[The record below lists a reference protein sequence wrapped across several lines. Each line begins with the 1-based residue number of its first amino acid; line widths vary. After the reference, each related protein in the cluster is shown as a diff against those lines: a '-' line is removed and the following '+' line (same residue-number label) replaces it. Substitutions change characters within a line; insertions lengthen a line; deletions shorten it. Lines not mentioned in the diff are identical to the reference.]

1 MGIQEKAMLE
11 YRKTMKRAKGMIAVL
26 GLCMAVTGTS
36 VSYAAGGTVDS
47 GYESSQDAAVGDSA
61 DSGGGSFE
69 AGDSSGGGGSGGGGA
84 SESGDSS
91 SGGGNSEAGDIS
103 GGSEAGGNSSES
115 RDSLSGESSSESSGS
130 ESGSSSESNS
140 GNSES
145 KDSSENDGESSG
157 DGDNSENNSGNSEDG
172 NDSET
177 DSQKGSESGNQSG
190 SGSETGNNSETGTG
204 SENDKNSAD
213 KSNPGIG
220 TGSENIQ
227 EPEQGSVSDGSVNS
241 GADSEDKNRADAGNT
256 QQDTGMF
263 GEGQDSSIETSGT
276 DTVGAG
282 ENPDGAEQTKA
293 GQPETGAADAKS
305 PESPE
310 TAVAEEKTAAGIPE
324 EQKQE
329 IAAQAA
335 PKAAPAVQAANELEV
350 EDANSTAIDVRS
362 DEAIEISIGDNSK
375 LTVIVKNGAATKKT
389 AYTNANITS
398 VKIAS
403 KTKISFRDPVN
414 TKNKVLDLATAIM
427 ELIAKQ
433 IELKPS
439 QNVTL
444 KVKELKL
451 TAQDTGSATAG
462 DVFLNVVKKV
472 YDSDTTYAG
481 IKNMTIV
488 ASGDTDDK
496 DKGSEITITATNKA
510 SSAADSTS
518 AGQEADADTSDSGV
532 WSSVNGKIEDIDG
545 YLANVKNIETIIE
558 IEDCSFTADTIT
570 LSSMNDL
577 TMSTKSVGIGV
588 AVNVANVSSA
598 VLVKNSDFI
607 STKNI
612 EMTAKSV
619 IKSDVNADAKAGNI
633 AVGVSVIGGTTKVS
647 IDSTRQNSISAGG
660 DLILAAESN
669 AAAAT
674 NALGKKTNS
683 SQSGAF
689 AGVSVINY
697 DTLANIGGNVNVT
710 KVENLKVSS
719 TQHGVNGTTVKSVKS
734 EEKNSSV
741 KETALNTIL
750 GIINNSLEN
759 IQLTTRLKQKG
770 SEMASDAKTKI
781 SSWFHKDEVEGKL
794 SESLETASGEDSGV
808 GSLFEEAEKEISNKI
823 KLTFKDTTGKD
834 VTGVTVKITPNEGT
848 ASAPRLWTL
857 DKSNVYE
864 GTEFANGSYTITII
878 VPSGYAVPADQVIEI
893 ASGKGYNGIVKL
905 AKTSNTKN
913 QLVGAIAVTIVNS
926 TNEASITTTGTINAG
941 GKVEVL
947 ANAVSNNTT
956 VADASTIPSG
966 LEDDADD
973 NEFRFAAVT
982 EDGSTTLPVTATLTK
997 VTQDGQTD
1005 TGNPYNQTFLDKD
1018 GLIKFTNGATQN
1030 EDQSINGNQQLT
1042 AGKYKLVFK
1051 LPGSF
1056 GFTPKDM
1063 TGIEVTDE
1071 TKNGT
1076 TYKVY
1081 TMYITLTANNTN
1093 GYHES
1098 QW

>member
-36 VSYAAGGTVDS
+36 VSYAAGGTADS

-689 AGVSVINY
+689 AGVSM
-697 DTLANIGGNVNVT
+697 L
-710 KVENLKVSS
+710 
-719 TQHGVNGTTVKSVKS
+719 
-734 EEKNSSV
+734 
-741 KETALNTIL
+741 
-750 GIINNSLEN
+750 
-759 IQLTTRLKQKG
+759 QK
-770 SEMASDAKTKI
+770 
-781 SSWFHKDEVEGKL
+781 
-794 SESLETASGEDSGV
+794 
-808 GSLFEEAEKEISNKI
+808 
-823 KLTFKDTTGKD
+823 
-834 VTGVTVKITPNEGT
+834 
-848 ASAPRLWTL
+848 
-857 DKSNVYE
+857 
-864 GTEFANGSYTITII
+864 
-878 VPSGYAVPADQVIEI
+878 
-893 ASGKGYNGIVKL
+893 
-905 AKTSNTKN
+905 
-913 QLVGAIAVTIVNS
+913 
-926 TNEASITTTGTINAG
+926 
-941 GKVEVL
+941 
-947 ANAVSNNTT
+947 
-956 VADASTIPSG
+956 
-966 LEDDADD
+966 
-973 NEFRFAAVT
+973 
-982 EDGSTTLPVTATLTK
+982 
-997 VTQDGQTD
+997 
-1005 TGNPYNQTFLDKD
+1005 
-1018 GLIKFTNGATQN
+1018 
-1030 EDQSINGNQQLT
+1030 
-1042 AGKYKLVFK
+1042 
-1051 LPGSF
+1051 
-1056 GFTPKDM
+1056 
-1063 TGIEVTDE
+1063 
-1071 TKNGT
+1071 
-1076 TYKVY
+1076 
-1081 TMYITLTANNTN
+1081 
-1093 GYHES
+1093 
-1098 QW
+1098 

>member
-36 VSYAAGGTVDS
+36 VSYAAGGTADS

-69 AGDSSGGGGSGGGGA
+69 AGDSSGGGGSGGGGSSESGDA
-84 SESGDSS
+84 SGDSGSSEVGGSSGGSEAGENSGDSGDSS
-91 SGGGNSEAGDIS
+91 SGDS
-103 GGSEAGGNSSES
+103 SSES
-115 RDSLSGESSSESSGS
+115 TSSDSESSSE
-130 ESGSSSESNS
+130 
-140 GNSES
+140 
-145 KDSSENDGESSG
+145 D
-157 DGDNSENNSGNSEDG
+157 NSGNSEDG
-172 NDSET
+172 SSSEIDSE
-177 DSQKGSESGNQSG
+177 KGSESVNQSG
-190 SGSETGNNSETGTG
+190 GTSETGTG
-204 SENDKNSAD
+204 SENDKNSTD

-293 GQPETGAADAKS
+293 GQPETGAADAESPESPETGAVDAKS

-518 AGQEADADTSDSGV
+518 AGQGPMQIPVIQAYGHP
-532 WSSVNGKIEDIDG
+532 
-545 YLANVKNIETIIE
+545 
-558 IEDCSFTADTIT
+558 
-570 LSSMNDL
+570 SMARL
-577 TMSTKSVGIGV
+577 
-588 AVNVANVSSA
+588 
-598 VLVKNSDFI
+598 
-607 STKNI
+607 
-612 EMTAKSV
+612 
-619 IKSDVNADAKAGNI
+619 
-633 AVGVSVIGGTTKVS
+633 
-647 IDSTRQNSISAGG
+647 R
-660 DLILAAESN
+660 IL
-669 AAAAT
+669 
-674 NALGKKTNS
+674 
-683 SQSGAF
+683 
-689 AGVSVINY
+689 
-697 DTLANIGGNVNVT
+697 
-710 KVENLKVSS
+710 
-719 TQHGVNGTTVKSVKS
+719 
-734 EEKNSSV
+734 
-741 KETALNTIL
+741 
-750 GIINNSLEN
+750 
-759 IQLTTRLKQKG
+759 
-770 SEMASDAKTKI
+770 
-781 SSWFHKDEVEGKL
+781 
-794 SESLETASGEDSGV
+794 
-808 GSLFEEAEKEISNKI
+808 
-823 KLTFKDTTGKD
+823 
-834 VTGVTVKITPNEGT
+834 
-848 ASAPRLWTL
+848 
-857 DKSNVYE
+857 
-864 GTEFANGSYTITII
+864 
-878 VPSGYAVPADQVIEI
+878 
-893 ASGKGYNGIVKL
+893 
-905 AKTSNTKN
+905 
-913 QLVGAIAVTIVNS
+913 
-926 TNEASITTTGTINAG
+926 
-941 GKVEVL
+941 
-947 ANAVSNNTT
+947 
-956 VADASTIPSG
+956 
-966 LEDDADD
+966 
-973 NEFRFAAVT
+973 
-982 EDGSTTLPVTATLTK
+982 
-997 VTQDGQTD
+997 TD
-1005 TGNPYNQTFLDKD
+1005 TWQ
-1018 GLIKFTNGATQN
+1018 
-1030 EDQSINGNQQLT
+1030 
-1042 AGKYKLVFK
+1042 
-1051 LPGSF
+1051 
-1056 GFTPKDM
+1056 M
-1063 TGIEVTDE
+1063 
-1071 TKNGT
+1071 
-1076 TYKVY
+1076 
-1081 TMYITLTANNTN
+1081 
-1093 GYHES
+1093 
-1098 QW
+1098 

>member
-36 VSYAAGGTVDS
+36 VSYAAGGTADS

-69 AGDSSGGGGSGGGGA
+69 AGDSSGGGGSGGGGSSESGDA
-84 SESGDSS
+84 SGDSGSSEVGGSSGGSEAGENSGDSGDSS
-91 SGGGNSEAGDIS
+91 SGDS
-103 GGSEAGGNSSES
+103 SSES
-115 RDSLSGESSSESSGS
+115 TSSDSESSSE
-130 ESGSSSESNS
+130 
-140 GNSES
+140 
-145 KDSSENDGESSG
+145 D
-157 DGDNSENNSGNSEDG
+157 NSGNSEDG
-172 NDSET
+172 SSSEIDSE
-177 DSQKGSESGNQSG
+177 KGSESVNQSG
-190 SGSETGNNSETGTG
+190 GTSETGTG
-204 SENDKNSAD
+204 SENDKNSTD

-293 GQPETGAADAKS
+293 GQPETGAADAESPESPETGAADAESPESPETGAVDAKS

-759 IQLTTRLKQKG
+759 IQLTTRLNRRAARWLL
-770 SEMASDAKTKI
+770 M
-781 SSWFHKDEVEGKL
+781 
-794 SESLETASGEDSGV
+794 
-808 GSLFEEAEKEISNKI
+808 
-823 KLTFKDTTGKD
+823 
-834 VTGVTVKITPNEGT
+834 PRRR
-848 ASAPRLWTL
+848 SA
-857 DKSNVYE
+857 
-864 GTEFANGSYTITII
+864 A
-878 VPSGYAVPADQVIEI
+878 
-893 ASGKGYNGIVKL
+893 
-905 AKTSNTKN
+905 
-913 QLVGAIAVTIVNS
+913 
-926 TNEASITTTGTINAG
+926 
-941 GKVEVL
+941 
-947 ANAVSNNTT
+947 
-956 VADASTIPSG
+956 
-966 LEDDADD
+966 
-973 NEFRFAAVT
+973 
-982 EDGSTTLPVTATLTK
+982 GSTK
-997 VTQDGQTD
+997 M
-1005 TGNPYNQTFLDKD
+1005 K
-1018 GLIKFTNGATQN
+1018 
-1030 EDQSINGNQQLT
+1030 
-1042 AGKYKLVFK
+1042 
-1051 LPGSF
+1051 
-1056 GFTPKDM
+1056 
-1063 TGIEVTDE
+1063 
-1071 TKNGT
+1071 
-1076 TYKVY
+1076 
-1081 TMYITLTANNTN
+1081 
-1093 GYHES
+1093 
-1098 QW
+1098 

>member
-36 VSYAAGGTVDS
+36 VSYAAGGTADS

-69 AGDSSGGGGSGGGGA
+69 AGDSSGGGGSGGGGS
-84 SESGDSS
+84 SESGDASGDSGSS
-91 SGGGNSEAGDIS
+91 EVGGSS
-103 GGSEAGGNSSES
+103 GGSEAGENSGDIGDSSSGDSSSES
-115 RDSLSGESSSESSGS
+115 TSSDSESSSED
-130 ESGSSSESNS
+130 NS
-140 GNSES
+140 GNSEDGS
-145 KDSSENDGESSG
+145 SSERDSENSG
-157 DGDNSENNSGNSEDG
+157 NKDNSEKNSGNSEDG
-172 NDSET
+172 NNSKIDSE
-177 DSQKGSESGNQSG
+177 KGSESVNQSG
-190 SGSETGNNSETGTG
+190 GTSETGTG

-213 KSNPGIG
+213 KGNPGIG
-220 TGSENIQ
+220 TGSESIQ
-227 EPEQGSVSDGSVNS
+227 EPEQGSVSDGSVDS
-241 GADSEDKNRADAGNT
+241 GSDSEDKNRADAGNT
-256 QQDTGMF
+256 QQDTGMS

-293 GQPETGAADAKS
+293 GQPETGAADAES

-310 TAVAEEKTAAGIPE
+310 TGAADAKSPESLETAAAEEKTAAEIPE

-329 IAAQAA
+329 IAAQAAA

-375 LTVIVKNGAATKKT
+375 LTVIVKSGAATNKT
-389 AYTNANITS
+389 TYTNANITS

-414 TKNKVLDLATAIM
+414 TENKVLDLATAIM

-439 QNVTL
+439 QKVTL

-472 YDSDTTYAG
+472 YDSDTTYVG

-518 AGQEADADTSDSGV
+518 AGKEADADTSDSGV

-558 IEDCSFTADTIT
+558 IEDCSFTEDTIT
-570 LSSMNDL
+570 LSSLNDL
-577 TMSTKSVGIGV
+577 TMSTKSVGIGA

-598 VLVKNSDFI
+598 VLVKNSDFT
-607 STKNI
+607 SSKNI

-633 AVGVSVIGGTTKVS
+633 AVGVSVIGGITKVS
-647 IDSTRQNSISAGG
+647 IDSTKGNNISAGG
-660 DLILAAESN
+660 DLILTAESN
-669 AAAAT
+669 AAATT

-697 DTLANIGGNVNVT
+697 DTMANIGGNVNVT
-710 KVENLKVSS
+710 KVRNLKVSS

-734 EEKNSSV
+734 DEKNSSV

-823 KLTFKDTTGKD
+823 KLTFKDTNGKD

-926 TNEASITTTGTINAG
+926 TNEASITTTGTINAS

-997 VTQDGQTD
+997 VTENGQED
-1005 TGNPYNQTFLDKD
+1005 TSNQYSQTFLDQD
-1018 GLIKFTNGATQN
+1018 GLLKFTNGITQN
-1030 EDQSINGNQQLT
+1030 ADQTQNGSHHRGRRGHRVL
-1042 AGKYKLVFK
+1042 
-1051 LPGSF
+1051 SF
-1056 GFTPKDM
+1056 
-1063 TGIEVTDE
+1063 
-1071 TKNGT
+1071 
-1076 TYKVY
+1076 Y
-1081 TMYITLTANNTN
+1081 
-1093 GYHES
+1093 
-1098 QW
+1098 